1 LLATYHILE
10 TLPHELGLELRACEA
25 LGDVLAGE
33 DLVCEVGAGFEGE
46 RLGEHE
52 RVVAVEEDGGDLL
65 RVLVSTLSYNIQNKG
80 MRRGR
85 RNRTAY
91 LRHIWILE
99 DFKQRVLFLY
109 DSEFGKDFDV

>member
-10 TLPHELGLELRACEA
+10 TLPHELGLELRAGEV

-33 DLVCEVGAGFEGE
+33 DLVCEVCAGFEGE

-91 LRHIWILE
+91 LRHIWILG